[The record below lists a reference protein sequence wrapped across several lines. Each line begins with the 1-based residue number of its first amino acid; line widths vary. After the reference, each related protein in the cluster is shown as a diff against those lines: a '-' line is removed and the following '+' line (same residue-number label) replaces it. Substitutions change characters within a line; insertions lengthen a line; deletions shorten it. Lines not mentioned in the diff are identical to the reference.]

1 MVYLT
6 TGEVARRCQVSV
18 GTVKNWIEAG
28 QLEAFRTPGGHFR
41 IKSSALRQ
49 FQSAFGFPADPDDR
63 PRILVVDDQREF
75 VDLAIDSLKVLLPD
89 ARLEGAGGGYEAL
102 LRIGSLQP
110 HVLLLDLRMPGLDG
124 FEVCRR
130 VKEAPASK
138 GTRIVAMTWTSLRK
152 PFGND
157 GRSGR
162 SISRA
167 VRIAVSEGRPSRRK
181 NDPGILPTAYIRSS
195 TSTVSGKKSS
205 CSFGCAEAT
214 AVTSTCVSPTV
225 TTTAPSARLASLP
238 DSKR

>member
-138 GTRIVAMTWTSLRK
+138 GTRIVAMTGFVDDQAEARALACGAAAFISKSAGLATLGRRITSLL
-152 PFGND
+152 D
-157 GRSGR
+157 GDAASAEVPV
-162 SISRA
+162 SR
-167 VRIAVSEGRPSRRK
+167 SRR
-181 NDPGILPTAYIRSS
+181 A
-195 TSTVSGKKSS
+195 
-205 CSFGCAEAT
+205 
-214 AVTSTCVSPTV
+214 SPRR
-225 TTTAPSARLASLP
+225 ARPAHPAKSARRARP
-238 DSKR
+238 

>member
-138 GTRIVAMTWTSLRK
+138 GTRIVAMTGFVDDQAEQLALTCGADAFVSKRAGLATLGSRITSLL
-152 PFGND
+152 D
-157 GRSGR
+157 GDAASAVVPV
-162 SISRA
+162 SR
-167 VRIAVSEGRPSRRK
+167 SRR
-181 NDPGILPTAYIRSS
+181 A
-195 TSTVSGKKSS
+195 
-205 CSFGCAEAT
+205 
-214 AVTSTCVSPTV
+214 SPRR
-225 TTTAPSARLASLP
+225 ARPAHPAKSARRA
-238 DSKR
+238 RA

>member
-41 IKSSALRQ
+41 IKSSALQQ

-138 GTRIVAMTWTSLRK
+138 GTRIVAMTGFVDDQAEARALACGADAFISKRAGVAALVRQVKTLLDQDAAAATLGSTRTRPGRK
-152 PFGND
+152 GAATD
-157 GRSGR
+157 
-162 SISRA
+162 A
-167 VRIAVSEGRPSRRK
+167 A
-181 NDPGILPTAYIRSS
+181 RSS
-195 TSTVSGKKSS
+195 GPKKR
-205 CSFGCAEAT
+205 
-214 AVTSTCVSPTV
+214 
-225 TTTAPSARLASLP
+225 APR
-238 DSKR
+238 KRR